1 MFNSKGYH
9 SEADSDA
16 VSVNSSAS
24 ESGSLY
30 SLGPALASF
39 DWNDDTAVEYHVNEH
54 DAEEPG
60 GVLPVFPSAAQV
72 AAGASD
78 SASGPSDL
86 SRGPGDGPVICPK
99 PRGGYPKSFPTKSA
113 PRCFKE
119 AWKTSWLEYSS
130 LTDMVYCHRCRHFGK
145 GALPVWEGQGSRFNM
160 WNKATTSIEAH
171 KTNPAHR
178 QAEVRYA
185 DWKQSL
191 ITGEIR
197 DVVVKDA
204 KKLAADNTL
213 YVATVAEVV
222 NFCGRQ
228 AIALRGHGEH
238 VGSDN
243 KGNFLEL
250 LDVISRHDAVV
261 NDKLRSGRRYYTSPC
276 IQNELLEIQANLIH
290 GDICAEIRR
299 QDSTPSCL
307 MSRGT

>member
-1 MFNSKGYH
+1 
-9 SEADSDA
+9 
-16 VSVNSSAS
+16 
-24 ESGSLY
+24 
-30 SLGPALASF
+30 
-39 DWNDDTAVEYHVNEH
+39 
-54 DAEEPG
+54 
-60 GVLPVFPSAAQV
+60 
-72 AAGASD
+72 
-78 SASGPSDL
+78 
-86 SRGPGDGPVICPK
+86 
-99 PRGGYPKSFPTKSA
+99 
-113 PRCFKE
+113 
-119 AWKTSWLEYSS
+119 
-130 LTDMVYCHRCRHFGK
+130 MVYCHRCRHFGK

-160 WNKATTSIEAH
+160 WKKATTSIEAH

-191 ITGEIR
+191 ITGGIR
-197 DVVVKDA
+197 AVVVKGT

-222 NFCGRQ
+222 NFWGRQ

-276 IQNELLEIQANLIH
+276 IQNELLEI
-290 GDICAEIRR
+290 
-299 QDSTPSCL
+299 
-307 MSRGT
+307 